1 MSEKHLISIIGPT
14 GVGKTSLAIAI
25 STHFKAPILSSDSR
39 QFYKEM
45 AIGTAVPT
53 PAELAAAPH
62 HFIQHKSIHEPY
74 SVGDFEKEAMAFLEQ
89 HYKQNSIA
97 ILVGG
102 SGLYT
107 DAVCEGL
114 DYFPEIPGSIRE
126 ALNTRLLKE
135 GLNVLQE
142 ELKIADPLSFQN
154 IAIDNPVRVIRALEI
169 FQVSGQ
175 PYSSFLNKA
184 KTPRSFKVHT
194 LGIEAPREDLYKIIN
209 LRVDHMLT
217 AGLVKEAKALYPLRS
232 LNALKTVGYKELF
245 SYFDQQIDLE
255 TAVEDIKKN
264 SRRFAKRQATWN
276 RKKTNVHWV
285 HYKTALQESIDY
297 LNKNTQEKNS

>member
-25 STHFKAPILSSDSR
+25 STQFKAPIISSDSR

-45 AIGTAVPT
+45 SIGTAVPT
-53 PAELAAAPH
+53 PKELAAAPH

-74 SVGDFEKEAMAFLEQ
+74 TVGDFEKEAMAFLEH
-89 HYKQNSIA
+89 HYKENSVA

-107 DAVCEGL
+107 DAVCQGL
-114 DYFPEIPGSIRE
+114 DYFPKVPISVRE
-126 ALNTRLLKE
+126 DLNTRLLKQ
-135 GLNVLQE
+135 GLVVLQE
-142 ELKIADPLSFQN
+142 ELKIVDPISFKN

-169 FQVSGQ
+169 YQVSGQ

-184 KTPRSFKVHT
+184 KTPRPFKIHT
-194 LGIEAPREDLYKIIN
+194 LGIEAPREDLYKRIN
-209 LRVDHMLT
+209 LRVEHMLAT
-217 AGLVKEAKALYPLRS
+217 GLVAEAKLLYPLRN

-245 SYFDQQIDLE
+245 SYFNNEIDLK
-255 TAVEDIKKN
+255 TAIEEIKKN
-264 SRRFAKRQATWN
+264 SRRFAKRQSTWN

-285 HYKTALQESIDY
+285 SYKSAFQESMDY
-297 LNKNTQEKNS
+297 LNKNT

>member
-25 STHFKAPILSSDSR
+25 STQFKAPIISSDSR

-45 AIGTAVPT
+45 SIGTAVPT
-53 PAELAAAPH
+53 PKELAAAPH

-74 SVGDFEKEAMAFLEQ
+74 TVGDFEKEAMAFLEH
-89 HYKQNSIA
+89 HYKENSVA

-107 DAVCEGL
+107 DALCQGL
-114 DYFPEIPGSIRE
+114 DYFPKVPISVRE
-126 ALNTRLLKE
+126 DLNTRLLKQ
-135 GLNVLQE
+135 GLVVLQE
-142 ELKIADPLSFQN
+142 ELKIVDPISFKN

-169 FQVSGQ
+169 YQVSGQ

-184 KTPRSFKVHT
+184 KTPRPFKIHT
-194 LGIEAPREDLYKIIN
+194 LGIEAPREDLYKRIN
-209 LRVDHMLT
+209 LRVEHMLAT
-217 AGLVKEAKALYPLRS
+217 GLVAEAKLLYPLRN

-245 SYFDQQIDLE
+245 SYFNNEIDLK
-255 TAVEDIKKN
+255 TAIEEIKKN
-264 SRRFAKRQATWN
+264 SRRFAKRQSTWN

-285 HYKTALQESIDY
+285 SYKSAFQESMDY
-297 LNKNTQEKNS
+297 LNKNT

>member
-25 STHFKAPILSSDSR
+25 STQFKAPIISSDSR

-45 AIGTAVPT
+45 SIGTAVPT
-53 PAELAAAPH
+53 PKELAAAPH

-74 SVGDFEKEAMAFLEQ
+74 SVGDFEKEAMAFLE
-89 HYKQNSIA
+89 HYYKENSIA

-107 DAVCEGL
+107 DAVCQGL
-114 DYFPEIPGSIRE
+114 DYFPKVPISVRE
-126 ALNTRLLKE
+126 DLNTRLLKQ
-135 GLNVLQE
+135 GLVVLQE
-142 ELKIADPLSFQN
+142 ELKIVDPISFKN

-169 FQVSGQ
+169 YQVSGQ

-184 KTPRSFKVHT
+184 KTPRPFKIHT
-194 LGIEAPREDLYKIIN
+194 LGIEAPREDLYKRIN
-209 LRVDHMLT
+209 LRVEHMLA
-217 AGLVKEAKALYPLRS
+217 AGLVAEAKLLYPLRN

-245 SYFDQQIDLE
+245 SYFNNEIDLK
-255 TAVEDIKKN
+255 TAIEEIKKN
-264 SRRFAKRQATWN
+264 SRRFAKRQSTWN

-285 HYKTALQESIDY
+285 SYKSAFQESMDY
-297 LNKNTQEKNS
+297 LNKNT